1 MKKIRPQEKWNMKL
15 IPIIPLVIATW
26 IVNLNFRWISFT
38 NPLTFAWLS
47 IQSCVWRC
55 FIMITANSSQSNI
68 LNYHENVLNINFNL
82 RPSSYSTNSNQQE
95 LDWWST
101 KRPFPGQDGGGRFSQ
116 THRCCSFT
124 SYSQF
129 RLTHL
134 QLLISECNKLI
145 SKKNSPCWQSWFICE
160 GFSWIELR
168 NC

>member
-1 MKKIRPQEKWNMKL
+1 M
-15 IPIIPLVIATW
+15 
-26 IVNLNFRWISFT
+26 
-38 NPLTFAWLS
+38 
-47 IQSCVWRC
+47 WRC

-101 KRPFPGQDGGGRFSQ
+101 KRPFPGQDGGGRFLQ
-116 THRCCSFT
+116 KHRCCSFT

-145 SKKNSPCWQSWFICE
+145 SKKSLPVGSHDSSARDSRESNFATANFQSPIIATVASGDFCE
-160 GFSWIELR
+160 VRWKFWRKGGFVEGVAMALLIISKVQR
-168 NC
+168 RV